1 MNKIC
6 CPDLRQPKKIIK
18 KWLELQREKQNRK
31 DSMRWEKK
39 INFVFLLARWWKKLA
54 RVLLCILRKH
64 VLIFSFNERSDFFV
78 FSHLFWVSLEIALS
92 FFFSIEQQKRDFTSE
107 IWASN
112 DENNKKLKSWI
123 VGKSASRKNYWV
135 NFVSLHCEK

>member
-1 MNKIC
+1 
-6 CPDLRQPKKIIK
+6 
-18 KWLELQREKQNRK
+18 
-31 DSMRWEKK
+31 
-39 INFVFLLARWWKKLA
+39 
-54 RVLLCILRKH
+54 
-64 VLIFSFNERSDFFV
+64 
-78 FSHLFWVSLEIALS
+78 VSLEIALS